1 MTSYRAVGLGQCGHA
16 NLMCRL
22 MCVQACVCVCVSHG
36 PHLSKVCVPAL
47 DKHMA
52 GSRVDRL

>member
-1 MTSYRAVGLGQCGHA
+1 MTSYRAVRLGQCGHA

-22 MCVQACVCVCVSHG
+22 MCVPGRTRACVSHG
-36 PHLSKVCVPAL
+36 PHFSKVCVPAL

>member
-1 MTSYRAVGLGQCGHA
+1 MTSYRAVRLGQCGHA

-22 MCVQACVCVCVSHG
+22 MCVQACVCVSHG